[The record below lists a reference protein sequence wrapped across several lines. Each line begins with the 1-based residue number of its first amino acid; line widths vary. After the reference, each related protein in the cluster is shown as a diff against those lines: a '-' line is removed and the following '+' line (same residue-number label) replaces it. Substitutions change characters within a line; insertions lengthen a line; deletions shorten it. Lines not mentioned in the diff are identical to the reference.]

1 MYEIKNVIK
10 KMKQAIDAT
19 SNIELANYLQVSYN
33 TLNTWMKRGKIPQEI
48 LFDFCRKNNLS
59 CDELILN
66 KTLSTSKYYELIYY
80 GLYKDLNINF
90 KAKLQLTKE
99 KLFNNAYYLLKKED
113 IFFIAKVSFN
123 PFYKECQIELNEENF
138 KLSLEEFNT
147 LNQGL
152 IISCIPE

>member
-1 MYEIKNVIK
+1 
-10 KMKQAIDAT
+10 MKQAIDAT

-48 LFDFCRKNNLS
+48 LFDFCSKNNLS
-59 CDELILN
+59 CDELISN
-66 KTLSTSKYYELIYY
+66 KTPSTSKYYELIYY
-80 GLYKDLNINF
+80 GSYKELNINF

-152 IISCIPE
+152 IISCTPE